1 VYLIVGLGNP
11 GDKYEHT
18 RHNIG
23 FLAADFLASKLS
35 RSSSFESKFN
45 SLFLGTVCHSQSSQN
60 SRHENTEN
68 TILILKPQTFMNLS
82 GEAVSLAVRFYKI
95 PTENIIV
102 LHDDIDLPFA
112 KIKVKQGG
120 GSGGHNGLK
129 SIDSLIGNNYHR
141 IRIGVGRPENP
152 RFDVADFVLSNF
164 SKEEQKELD
173 FIFEEVK
180 NQLSI
185 ILKHEF

>member
-1 VYLIVGLGNP
+1 MYLIVGLGNP
-11 GDKYEHT
+11 GDKYENT
-18 RHNIG
+18 RHNVG

-35 RSSSFESKFN
+35 RSSNFESKFN
-45 SLFLGTVCHSQSSQN
+45 SLFLRTTYHSRSTQSSIC
-60 SRHENTEN
+60 ENTEK
-68 TILILKPQTFMNLS
+68 TLLILKPQTFMNLS

-102 LHDDIDLPFA
+102 LHDDIDIPFA

-129 SIDSLIGNNYHR
+129 SIDSLVGNNYHR

-173 FIFEEVK
+173 FVFEGVK
-180 NQLSI
+180 DQLSI
-185 ILKHEF
+185 ILN

>member
-1 VYLIVGLGNP
+1 
-11 GDKYEHT
+11 
-18 RHNIG
+18 
-23 FLAADFLASKLS
+23 
-35 RSSSFESKFN
+35 
-45 SLFLGTVCHSQSSQN
+45 
-60 SRHENTEN
+60 
-68 TILILKPQTFMNLS
+68 MNLS

-129 SIDSLIGNNYHR
+129 SIDSLVGNNYHR

-180 NQLSI
+180 DQLSI
-185 ILKHEF
+185 ILN